1 MKIDIRWKQ
10 RFENYCAAVA
20 TLERCVLTAKKT
32 KGKLSEIIELGLIQA
47 FEIVYE
53 LAWNC
58 IKDYCEAQ
66 GTANING
73 SRDAIYHGIKNKLI
87 SNHKIWEE
95 MIGSRIKTTHTYN
108 EQLARDIAKKII
120 TAYHPAF
127 LKLEKTFN
135 THRAMHAKKIRSK
148 TKND

>member
-1 MKIDIRWKQ
+1 MKIDIRWEQ

-20 TLERCVLTAKKT
+20 TLERCVLAAKKT
-32 KGKLSEIIELGLIQA
+32 KGKSSEIIELGLIQA

-66 GTANING
+66 GTVNING

-87 SNHKIWEE
+87 NNRRIWEE
-95 MIGSRIKTTHTYN
+95 IISSRIKTTHAYN
-108 EQLARDIAKKII
+108 EQLAHDIAKKII
-120 TAYHPAF
+120 TTYYPEF
-127 LKLEKTFN
+127 LKLEKTFH
-135 THRAMHAKKIRSK
+135 THRAIHAKKIRSK